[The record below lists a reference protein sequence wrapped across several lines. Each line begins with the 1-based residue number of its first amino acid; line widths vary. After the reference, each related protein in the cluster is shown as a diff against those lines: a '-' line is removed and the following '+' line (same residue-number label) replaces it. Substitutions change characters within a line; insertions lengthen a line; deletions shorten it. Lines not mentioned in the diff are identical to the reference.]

1 MPHTS
6 PNMKLNLCII
16 ESHEHIV
23 RHLSIND
30 VAQIPLFPYQ
40 LHVIT
45 LQLHVIT
52 PHYTI
57 NHSVISA
64 PGSDTLIPL

>member
-45 LQLHVIT
+45 LQLLTITHQLHVIIRVRVKNVAKT
-52 PHYTI
+52 R
-57 NHSVISA
+57 VRV
-64 PGSDTLIPL
+64 